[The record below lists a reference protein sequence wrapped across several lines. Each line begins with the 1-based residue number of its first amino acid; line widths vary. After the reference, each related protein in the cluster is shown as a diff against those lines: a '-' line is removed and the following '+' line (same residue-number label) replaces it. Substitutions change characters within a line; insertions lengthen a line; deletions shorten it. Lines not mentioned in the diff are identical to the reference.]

1 VTWHQLEP
9 DERTLHDHFSRELDP
24 VLEIDSGDSVRFR
37 TLDAGWHRE
46 PLRTPP
52 PVPRTGRRGHALV
65 GPVLVRGARPGS
77 VLEVRIEALTP
88 GDWGWTRSGGT
99 AWDLYEKLGV
109 QEGATEWLLWTIDA
123 AAGTARTQNGHAVAI
138 RPFLGVMGV
147 APAAAGFHATAPP
160 RNVGGNIDCAELVA
174 GAVLYLPVEAEGAL
188 FSCGDGHARQG
199 DGEVSGTAIEC
210 HMESTLS
217 FAVRDDMKIRM
228 PWARLPDAW
237 LTMGMA
243 ADLDEACLIAL
254 GEMLTLL
261 EDRLDVSRKEALGL
275 ASVAVDMRVT
285 QIVNGVV
292 GVHAL
297 LRDGAIS

>member
-1 VTWHQLEP
+1 MTAHRLEP
-9 DERTLHDHFSRELDP
+9 DERTLHDHFSRDLDP
-24 VLEIDSGDSVRFR
+24 VLEIDPGDSVRFR

-52 PVPRTGRRGHALV
+52 PMPRTGRRGHALV
-65 GPVLVRGARPGS
+65 GPVAVRRARPGS
-77 VLEVRIEALTP
+77 VLEVRIDALNP
-88 GDWGWTRSGGT
+88 GEWGWTRSGGQ
-99 AWDLYEKLGV
+99 AGDLYERLGV
-109 QEGATEWLLWTIDA
+109 RDGDPEWLLWTIDA
-123 AAGTARTQNGHAVAI
+123 AAGTARTQAGHQVAI

-147 APAAAGFHATAPP
+147 APREPGFHATAPP
-160 RNVGGNIDCAELVA
+160 RNVGGNLDCAELVA
-174 GAVLYLPVEAEGAL
+174 GAVLYLPVAVEGAL

-210 HMESTLS
+210 HMESTLT
-217 FAVRDDMKIRM
+217 FAVRDDMAVRM

-237 LTMGMA
+237 LTMGVG
-243 ADLDEACLIAL
+243 ADLDEACAAAL

-261 EDRLDVSRKEALGL
+261 EDRLDISRKTALGL
-275 ASVAVDMRVT
+275 ASVAVDLRVT